1 MKRFI
6 SLLTAVVLM
15 LAVAGIP
22 AGASAAALTAS
33 LQASL
38 DKSSGTVTLTGS
50 FTPGKEVALKVLTP
64 AQAVE
69 YVDQVQA
76 GEDGRLELSFRL
88 KDKSLPGL
96 YKVSASD
103 GTLQAQTEFGFA
115 NTAPTLSGLADQTIY
130 MNESTASISFKVSDA
145 ETPAEKLAIKATSDN
160 QELVADTGIALGGN
174 GGQRTVKI
182 APNEDRSG
190 VAVITISVSDGEL
203 TTSGSFKLNVL
214 KKDEPQPEN
223 TAPTLSGL
231 ADQTIYM
238 NESTAS
244 ISFKV
249 SDAET
254 PAEKLAI
261 KATSDN
267 QELVADTG
275 IALGGNGG
283 QRTVKITPNEDR
295 SGVAVITIS
304 VSDGELTTSG
314 SFKLNVLKK
323 DEPQPENTAPT
334 LSGLADQT
342 MTTKQ
347 SSLELELTVGDA
359 ETDPAAL
366 VLSASADNKEIVPD
380 MGLSF
385 GGEGAK
391 RTMTIT
397 PVSGVTGKTNVTV
410 TVSDGTLT
418 ASKSFGL
425 SVVLANKG
433 SSGGTGS
440 GGSGGSGEG
449 AAEAD
454 GVLKPQPTLDPAT
467 GTAVAS
473 VSQEELEKLLEAAG
487 QTVVTIQLPKV
498 EGAEAYM
505 QELPKAVLTEGGAST
520 SIVIVTE
527 FGTITLPGNMLA
539 GTDTGSAQTISI
551 RLAQADTSKLSADV
565 QRHIGGR
572 PAVDVSLWVGGK
584 QLAWSSAA
592 AKVRIALPYQPA
604 AEELGSPEHLT
615 VWYLDGAGTPIP
627 VPSGR
632 YDAASGQVVFT
643 TNHFSLFAVVWVSK
657 SFSDMTGY
665 EWAQKAVEAMAA
677 KGVIDGTSDT
687 TFEPGSRV
695 TRADFTLLLM
705 RALGLT
711 AQPGP
716 SFDDVRPADYYYE
729 AVSAAKALGIVEGQ
743 ANGEFNPNQSITR
756 QDMMVISARALRAA
770 GKLGAA
776 GDSADL
782 SMYADKAD
790 VASYAAADVSAM
802 TRESL
807 LEGSGGRIHPLD
819 PTTRAEAAVL
829 VYRMYSK

>member
-115 NTAPTLSGLADQTIY
+115 
-130 MNESTASISFKVSDA
+130 
-145 ETPAEKLAIKATSDN
+145 
-160 QELVADTGIALGGN
+160 
-174 GGQRTVKI
+174 
-182 APNEDRSG
+182 
-190 VAVITISVSDGEL
+190 
-203 TTSGSFKLNVL
+203 
-214 KKDEPQPEN
+214 N

-440 GGSGGSGEG
+440 GGSGGSGGVTTGEG